1 MRILFRILGVNL
13 SGFRQRA
20 LAFLRAPYF
29 FNSWRFIMKIEAG
42 LKYTEKDEWVRVEG
56 NFGFIGISDYAQD
69 QLSDIV
75 YLEYLV
81 SEGEE
86 IGKGDEIGTIESVK
100 AASEIYSPVSGTVVE
115 LNEDLLDTPETVN
128 SDPYGEAW
136 MIKVE
141 LSDTAELDSLMDAA
155 AYEKNVEERES

>member
-1 MRILFRILGVNL
+1 
-13 SGFRQRA
+13 
-20 LAFLRAPYF
+20 
-29 FNSWRFIMKIEAG
+29 MKFEAG
-42 LKYTEKDEWVRVEG
+42 LKYTEKDEWLRVEG
-56 NFGFIGISDYAQD
+56 NIGTIGVSDYAQE

-81 SEGEE
+81 SEGDEVT
-86 IGKGDEIGTIESVK
+86 KGGEFATIESVK
-100 AASEIYSPVSGTVVE
+100 ASSEVYSPVTGKVIE

-141 LSDTAELDSLMDAA
+141 LSDPSELESLMDATD
-155 AYEKNVEERES
+155 YEKNVEERES

>member
-1 MRILFRILGVNL
+1 
-13 SGFRQRA
+13 
-20 LAFLRAPYF
+20 
-29 FNSWRFIMKIEAG
+29 MKFVAG

-56 NFGFIGISDYAQD
+56 NIGTIGVSDYAQE

-81 SEGEE
+81 SEGDELT
-86 IGKGDEIGTIESVK
+86 KGGEFATIESVK
-100 AASEIYSPVSGTVVE
+100 AASEVYSPVSGTVVA

-141 LSDTAELDSLMDAA
+141 LSDPSELETLMDAA